1 MTDKLLFYIDS
12 YFVHFGIAKSIQE
25 KYDCDLYGIIDVD
38 VKAKPFFENQ
48 QMVNFK
54 KIWHYLEHTS
64 RKNKK
69 PDYNYLKSFEEK
81 YKINLW
87 QIAYTDK
94 YFFKYNSHYK
104 FQKDEVL
111 SIIEQECTLF
121 EQILEQVK
129 PDFLVML
136 VPISHYQELLYQM
149 CRSLGIKVMMLL
161 TPKFAGRMLISE
173 NPVVVDKQEYHESS
187 MSEDELL
194 NYMKEFD
201 MFKQLNQV
209 KKMAFESNKWERY
222 KSILKYFLTLDD
234 KDHKNR
240 YSNFGINRY
249 VVFKEKITRSIKR
262 KTRKSFIDKNFEENS
277 NDSSPFIYFP
287 LHYEP
292 ERILLID
299 APFYDNQLSVI
310 TNVAKSI
317 PVGYTLILKEHP
329 FMQTVGWR
337 PLSFYKELINLP
349 NVKILHPSTDPMELI
364 KKCDLV
370 VTIAGTTGL
379 EAAFYEKPTVIL
391 SDQLYS
397 ETPFTYR
404 IQNLE
409 ELPKIIRKALQNKVN
424 LSDLGKFVKMMDEN
438 TFELSFFKITTAFAY
453 KFGFKGPMIDAELPI
468 SEVESFLNDFKSEF
482 NLLGEEHIKKILYHN
497 QNKIN

>member
-1 MTDKLLFYIDS
+1 M
-12 YFVHFGIAKSIQE
+12 
-25 KYDCDLYGIIDVD
+25 
-38 VKAKPFFENQ
+38 
-48 QMVNFK
+48 
-54 KIWHYLEHTS
+54 
-64 RKNKK
+64 
-69 PDYNYLKSFEEK
+69 
-81 YKINLW
+81 
-87 QIAYTDK
+87 
-94 YFFKYNSHYK
+94 
-104 FQKDEVL
+104 
-111 SIIEQECTLF
+111 
-121 EQILEQVK
+121 
-129 PDFLVML
+129 
-136 VPISHYQELLYQM
+136 
-149 CRSLGIKVMMLL
+149 
-161 TPKFAGRMLISE
+161 
-173 NPVVVDKQEYHESS
+173 
-187 MSEDELL
+187 
-194 NYMKEFD
+194 
-201 MFKQLNQV
+201 
-209 KKMAFESNKWERY
+209 ESNKWERY
-222 KSILKYFLTLDD
+222 KSILKYFLTSDD

-249 VVFKEKITRSIKR
+249 VVLKEKIIRSIKR
-262 KTRKSFIDKNFEENS
+262 KTRKSFIDKNFENDS

-299 APFYDNQLSVI
+299 APFYDHQLSVI

-337 PLSFYKELINLP
+337 PLSFYKELMNLP

-397 ETPFTYR
+397 KTPFTYR

-424 LSDLGKFVKMMDEN
+424 LSDLGKFVKIMDEN
-438 TFELSFFKITTAFAY
+438 TFELNFFKITTAFTY

-468 SEVESFLNDFKSEF
+468 SDVELFLNDFKSEF
-482 NLLGEEHIKKILYHN
+482 DLLGEEHIKKIHYHN